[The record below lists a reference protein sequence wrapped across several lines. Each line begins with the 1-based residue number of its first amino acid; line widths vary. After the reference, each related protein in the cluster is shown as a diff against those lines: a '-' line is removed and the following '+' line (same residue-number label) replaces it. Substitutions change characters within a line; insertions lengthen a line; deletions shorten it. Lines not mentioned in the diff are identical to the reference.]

1 MVSCGFHL
9 TPAFSPSL
17 SFFAEIKQQKNKSMF
32 WSVPDMR
39 SVVENSL
46 IFLEQRSYIVG
57 GIDGDGAGPLV

>member
-1 MVSCGFHL
+1 M
-9 TPAFSPSL
+9 AFTSL
-17 SFFAEIKQQKNKSMF
+17 QLSLLLSLFFAEIKQQKNKSMF

>member
-1 MVSCGFHL
+1 M
-9 TPAFSPSL
+9 AFTSL
-17 SFFAEIKQQKNKSMF
+17 QLSLLLSLFFSEIKQQKNKSMF